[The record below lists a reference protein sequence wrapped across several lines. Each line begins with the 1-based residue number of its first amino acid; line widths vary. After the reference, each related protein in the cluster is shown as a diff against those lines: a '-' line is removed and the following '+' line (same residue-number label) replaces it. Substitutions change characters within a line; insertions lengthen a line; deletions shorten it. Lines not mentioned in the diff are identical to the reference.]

1 MISFALGGE
10 IDMRTKQG
18 MTGWFDPALLIQ
30 TGIRAAIS
38 TVFGHF
44 ADKREAIAAA
54 NAISATPADAEFDYD
69 KRHQG
74 GDFWLDY
81 LADTGDG
88 WHSTFAMARLVSE
101 DELSPAG
108 EALPRGRLLVLGG
121 DQVYPT
127 ATIEDYDNRFR
138 YPFEEA
144 YAPGGV
150 PRWKEGGPD
159 APDLYAIPGN
169 HDWYDGLS
177 SFFGL
182 FCRRRIASPGDL
194 GISRRGA
201 IIAGR
206 ETRQTRSYFAIKLP
220 GNWWMWGTD
229 SQLEGYIDQP
239 QIDYFQHAATHWM
252 DEGSKLILC
261 VADPAW
267 AYVDPKDPMKK
278 FSSFSYLERLA
289 GLARDPSGDR
299 RMGHQIKLVLTG
311 DSHHYA
317 HYVETDGDGT
327 EPARHYVVCGGG
339 GAFLHPTHHLEKGV
353 AFDSRYPRPGV
364 EGKSGAYPRD
374 FRIAQKAEGGE
385 ALFPDRKSSAGLG
398 WRNLAFPFLNKSF
411 VGLLFGAYLLFNWIL
426 DFTARTT
433 TGHTLVEMLR
443 QADCQVALKAYVLLI
458 LSSPWPVLMM
468 LLALAGYYYFADS
481 PTRPMRRAL
490 MGILHAAAQT
500 VAVTFATI
508 ALVCLFEGW
517 FPARFDAVVS
527 VVLATAGAALVSG
540 FVFGLYLL
548 ISLNGLGR
556 HANEGFSSLRIEG
569 WKSFLRL
576 RIGAGGALTVY
587 PVGVKDV
594 PHDGSLAEARL
605 IEQPYTIS

>member
-1 MISFALGGE
+1 
-10 IDMRTKQG
+10 MRKKQG
-18 MTGWFDPALLIQ
+18 MTGWFDPGLLIQ

-54 NAISATPADAEFDYD
+54 NAIAATPADAEFDYD
-69 KRHQG
+69 KRHSD

-88 WHSTFAMARLVSE
+88 WHSTYAMARLVSE
-101 DELSPAG
+101 DALAPAD
-108 EALPRGRLLVLGG
+108 ERLPRGRLLVLGG

-138 YPFEEA
+138 YPFDEA
-144 YAPGGV
+144 YAPGGA
-150 PRWKEGGPD
+150 PRWTEQGPD

-182 FCRRRIASPGDL
+182 FCRRRVAKPGDL

-201 IIAGR
+201 IVAGR

-220 GNWWMWGTD
+220 GGWWMWGTD

-252 DEGSKLILC
+252 DPGSKLIIC

-278 FSSFSYLERLA
+278 FSSFSYIERLA
-289 GLARDPSGDR
+289 GLARDPGDQR
-299 RMGHQIKLVLTG
+299 DMGHELKLVLTG

-317 HYVETDGDGT
+317 HYVEHDEDSAA
-327 EPARHYVVCGGG
+327 PARHYVVCGGG
-339 GAFLHPTHHLEKGV
+339 GAFLHPTHQLRDV
-353 AFDSRYPRPGV
+353 AFNSKYPKPGVRGKAGEYPRN
-364 EGKSGAYPRD
+364 

-385 ALFPDRKSSAGLG
+385 ALFPDRGASAKLAWGNLG
-398 WRNLAFPFLNKSF
+398 FPFLNKSF
-411 VGLLFGAYLLFNWIL
+411 VALLFGAYLLFNWIL

-433 TGHTLVEMLR
+433 AGSTLVELLR
-443 QADCQVALKAYVLLI
+443 QADYEVALKAYVLLI
-458 LSSPWPVLMM
+458 LSSPWPVMMM

-481 PTRPMRRAL
+481 PTSTLRRAL
-490 MGILHAAAQT
+490 MGIVHAGVQT
-500 VAVTFATI
+500 VAVTLATI
-508 ALVCLFEGW
+508 GLVCLFEGW
-517 FPARFDAVVS
+517 FPERFDSLVS
-527 VVLATAGAALVSG
+527 VVLATAGAALLSG

-548 ISLNGLGR
+548 ASLNGLGR

-587 PVGVKDV
+587 PIGVKEV
-594 PHDGSLAEARL
+594 PHDGSLARARL
-605 IEQPYTIS
+605 IEQPFTIA